1 MKILAFFNNKGGV
14 GKTTLAYHVA
24 WMLSDLNHRIL
35 VLDMDPQANLTSMFL
50 SEDRVE
56 QIWDTDVDSGQSILG
71 ALEPLIK
78 GIGDIRDPHVERI
91 NDRLFLLP
99 GDLALSN
106 FEGELSE
113 AWSGCLDGREPA
125 FRKTSSF
132 YRIALLAAE
141 KVRAD
146 YVLMDVGPNFGA
158 INRVALSSASH
169 VLVPLAPDLFS
180 LQGLRNLGPTLRM
193 WRDQW
198 QDRKARNPEPE
209 LQLPQGDIKGIG
221 YVILQFGIRDS
232 RPVKSYH
239 KWAKR
244 IPGTYRESVLNQRA
258 PTSLTVENDRECI
271 AMIKHYRSLVPMAM
285 EARKPIFHLKAA
297 DGAIGAHYENVRHCE
312 EAFRSLTLESLDRI
326 NRTHMRTDSP
336 A

>member
-1 MKILAFFNNKGGV
+1 M
-14 GKTTLAYHVA
+14 
-24 WMLSDLNHRIL
+24 
-35 VLDMDPQANLTSMFL
+35 
-50 SEDRVE
+50 
-56 QIWDTDVDSGQSILG
+56 G

-78 GIGDIRDPHVERI
+78 GIGDIREAHVEQI
-91 NDRLFLLP
+91 NDRLFLVP

-106 FEGELSE
+106 FESELSE
-113 AWSGCLDGREPA
+113 AWSGCLDRREPA

-132 YRIALLAAE
+132 YRIARLAAR
-141 KVRAD
+141 KVEAD

-198 QDRKARNPEPE
+198 QDRKSRNPEPD
-209 LQLPQGDIKGIG
+209 LPLPEGEIKGLG

-232 RPVKSYH
+232 RPVKSYQ

-244 IPGTYRESVLNQRA
+244 IPKTYRESVLNQAA
-258 PTSLTVENDRECI
+258 PESLTVENDQECI
-271 AMIKHYRSLVPMAM
+271 GMIKHYRSLVPMAM

-312 EAFRSLTLESLDRI
+312 EAFRSLALESLHRI
-326 NRTHMRTDSP
+326 DKSEKQVGSMIREEHD
-336 A
+336 